1 MGPSRTAYDP
11 QYLKKLLDINIVSL
25 IPGLMELQKVEH
37 LGLETHKRLTL
48 TVRDVN
54 KVLINEF
61 ITVLLNNKH

>member
-11 QYLKKLLDINIVSL
+11 QYLKKLLDINIVPL

>member
-1 MGPSRTAYDP
+1 MP
-11 QYLKKLLDINIVSL
+11 L
-25 IPGLMELQKVEH
+25 IPELMELQKVEH

-61 ITVLLNNKH
+61 ITVLLNNKP